1 MFSLR
6 RSSSGRGRS
15 TRLAKLTNQLACEV
29 RIGRAPAR
37 HPLFFGVEIGEKR
50 IALLDEREPPL
61 GFDSL
66 GQQLGSA
73 AWVSS
78 LGQQPDVFGWETSD
92 VDRRHGIDG
101 HKRPEAEAVLDNVVP
116 ESPA

>member
-1 MFSLR
+1 
-6 RSSSGRGRS
+6 
-15 TRLAKLTNQLACEV
+15 
-29 RIGRAPAR
+29 
-37 HPLFFGVEIGEKR
+37 
-50 IALLDEREPPL
+50 
-61 GFDSL
+61 
-66 GQQLGSA
+66 
-73 AWVSS
+73 